1 MKRNILTMCLALAS
15 TALMAQQYQVT
26 GATPEGA
33 KKVYMK
39 YLEDGTTDSLV
50 VTDKGKFTLI
60 ADAAKSL
67 FAKVY
72 TDNGKDA
79 FVLLDGNANVDFN
92 VGAAKGTK
100 ENDGLYAWEQRLQ
113 PTEAE
118 IKKLITSFEEHQKNN
133 TLTQEIQ
140 SDIMVKYDSLQKILM
155 AEYEKCYAEN
165 MQAKFPAI
173 YFVQTMSHMP
183 REKVLALADQKPEF
197 MNVKL
202 AERAWG
208 YVEAWRRAAVGAT
221 FTDFEMND
229 LEGQPRRLSEFV
241 GKGTYVLIDFWASW
255 CGPCRKEMPEVK
267 ALYEKYHAKGFD
279 IVGVSFDNKEKAW
292 KDAVQNMGL
301 PWHHMSDLKG
311 WQCAAAGIYGINSIP
326 ATLLVGPDGKIIANG
341 LRAHQLAEKLAEIF
355 GE

>member
-1 MKRNILTMCLALAS
+1 MKRNILTMCLAFAS
-15 TALMAQQYQVT
+15 TALMAQQYQVK
-26 GATPEGA
+26 GVAPEGA
-33 KKVYMK
+33 KKVYVQ
-39 YLEDGTTDSLV
+39 YLEGGTTDSMA
-50 VTDKGKFTLI
+50 VTDKGKFVLN
-60 ADAAKSL
+60 ADATKGL

-79 FVLLDGNANVDFN
+79 FVLLDGNVEVDFN

-113 PTEAE
+113 PTEEE
-118 IKKLITSFEEHQKNN
+118 IKKLITYFKEHQKNN

-140 SDIMVKYDSLQKILM
+140 SEIFAIYDSLQAIEL

-173 YFVQTMSHMP
+173 YFVQTIQHMP

-202 AERAWG
+202 VERAWG
-208 YVEAWRRAAVGAT
+208 YIEAWRRATVGAT

-292 KDAVQNMGL
+292 KDAVKTMDL
-301 PWHHMSDLKG
+301 PWHHLSDLKG

>member
-33 KKVYMK
+33 KKVYVK

-50 VTDKGKFTLI
+50 VTGKGKFTLI

-72 TDNGKDA
+72 TDSGKDA
-79 FVLLDGNANVDFN
+79 FVLLDGNAKVDFN

-155 AEYEKCYAEN
+155 AEYENKHDPSAPTGEN
-165 MQAKFPAI
+165 DPKAYQNGCLV
-173 YFVQTMSHMP
+173 YVGDT
-183 REKVLALADQKPEF
+183 EVAD
-197 MNVKL
+197 V
-202 AERAWG
+202 
-208 YVEAWRRAAVGAT
+208 
-221 FTDFEMND
+221 
-229 LEGQPRRLSEFV
+229 
-241 GKGTYVLIDFWASW
+241 
-255 CGPCRKEMPEVK
+255 
-267 ALYEKYHAKGFD
+267 
-279 IVGVSFDNKEKAW
+279 
-292 KDAVQNMGL
+292 
-301 PWHHMSDLKG
+301 
-311 WQCAAAGIYGINSIP
+311 
-326 ATLLVGPDGKIIANG
+326 
-341 LRAHQLAEKLAEIF
+341 IF
-355 GE
+355 GSGISSGFFERLTWLFF